1 MDGWIGHA
9 ETFKTRCRQLAIRN
23 IREKSIFTGAIEL
36 LKGGKIWAGYK
47 YIMTHLNWWG
57 NRQLQTTGPIG
68 LGKWTICFANMK
80 LFFICLFRQT
90 REVVS
95 NTKTCHCP
103 TKRENFMSA
112 PRFRLKRHLSCPAYK
127 IVLKQFFA
135 YSACIQTYL
144 VSAAGG
150 AAAAAAGRGSA
161 TCRSRGACLARAPP
175 TPCIRSA

>member
-1 MDGWIGHA
+1 
-9 ETFKTRCRQLAIRN
+9 
-23 IREKSIFTGAIEL
+23 
-36 LKGGKIWAGYK
+36 
-47 YIMTHLNWWG
+47 MTHLDWWG

-127 IVLKQFFA
+127 VVLKEFFA